1 MKVVILDYKFYLYL
15 PNIFQSRNSRRSGT
29 RLDPVKTSHFVNF
42 IARPSFL
49 PQDVAYGT
57 KELKRD
63 SGEKITIRNV
73 IKTMVSSRII
83 KQYLS
88 FCQETEFEPASER
101 SLYRI
106 IEVCSASKQKSIQGL
121 DCFSTEGAQVFAT
134 LQNVA
139 NTLEEGG
146 AYSNWGKEVS
156 KTLTETK
163 RYLKTDYKC
172 HVRPDE
178 RCVDHCSSFS
188 LSDPQ
193 KAAFSQQCHHCHHK
207 LCNLGADPYWFPP
220 FYGNRS
226 EFSE

>member
-1 MKVVILDYKFYLYL
+1 VKVVILDYKFYLYL
-15 PNIFQSRNSRRSGT
+15 PNIFQSRNSGRSGT

-42 IARPSFL
+42 TARPC
-49 PQDVAYGT
+49 GT
-57 KELKRD
+57 KELKLD
-63 SGEKITIRNV
+63 SGEKLTIRNV

-88 FCQETEFEPASER
+88 FCQETELEPASER

-106 IEVCSASKQKSIQGL
+106 IKVCSASKQKSIQGL
-121 DCFSTEGAQVFAT
+121 DYFSTERAQAFET
-134 LQNVA
+134 LQNAV

-156 KTLTETK
+156 KMLKETK
-163 RYLKTDYKC
+163 RYLKTNYKS
-172 HVRPDE
+172 HVRQDE